1 MKLNKM
7 VLDDK
12 EIEEVARRNADKYR
26 NYPTL
31 SDEDR
36 DKVSIGSFRDCAK
49 WMQEEFLKNLWHP
62 ASEEPKSHSYI
73 IFKTTNNNGFGT
85 EYIDCSWKI
94 LVRCMQITQ
103 WLYAEDL
110 LPKEGGDGK

>member
-12 EIEEVARRNADKYR
+12 EIEEAARRNADKYR

-36 DKVSIGSFRDCAK
+36 DKVKQRGEDYEHDNRCACPEAVRRTHLRTLARESIEDVK
-49 WMQEEFLKNLWHP
+49 ILIEELR
-62 ASEEPKSHSYI
+62 
-73 IFKTTNNNGFGT
+73 NNGY
-85 EYIDCSWKI
+85 E
-94 LVRCMQITQ
+94 
-103 WLYAEDL
+103 A
-110 LPKEGGDGK
+110 